1 VRKEKTRS
9 CGRGDRPGVSAV
21 GDVGAIG
28 PDAGLRPFS
37 RTVWFA
43 YSTNAY
49 LRRPVDEA
57 LRSIARIGYDGAEI
71 LIDRP
76 HVWPFDD
83 RTRARAAAGLKTSGL
98 RISNVNINTAMG
110 LDGGICRD
118 GPGPALADGDPRR
131 VAARVAYTKK
141 AFRVARALG
150 ATTASVTTGPG
161 RPGAWKGAMA
171 ALGTL
176 AEDAAAL
183 GMRLGIE
190 YEPGF
195 LVGDV
200 KTLLRAWR
208 DVRHPALGANLDLG
222 HARVAGENLARTIGL
237 CEGRTWNVHVE
248 DIRGRVH
255 HHLPVGEG
263 DMPWLAIARALRA
276 AAYDGPLTVELYT
289 CDRNPVAAGR
299 KSLRELRRLF

>member
-1 VRKEKTRS
+1 M
-9 CGRGDRPGVSAV
+9 
-21 GDVGAIG
+21 
-28 PDAGLRPFS
+28 
-37 RTVWFA
+37 WFA

-49 LRRPVDEA
+49 LRRPVEEA
-57 LRSIARIGYDGAEI
+57 LRSIARIGFDGAEI

-76 HVWPFDD
+76 HVWPFED
-83 RTRARAAAGLKTSGL
+83 RTRARAAAGLRASGL
-98 RISNVNINTAMG
+98 RISNANINTAMG

-118 GPGPALADGDPRR
+118 GPGPALADADPRR

-141 AFRVARALG
+141 ALRVARALG

-161 RPGAWKGAMA
+161 RRGAWKGAME
-171 ALGTL
+171 ALGEL
-176 AEDAAAL
+176 AEDAAEL

-222 HARVAGENLARTIGL
+222 HARVAGEDLSRTIEL
-237 CEGRTWNVHVE
+237 CAGRTWNLHVE
-248 DIRGRVH
+248 DIKGRVH
-255 HHLPVGEG
+255 DHLPVGEG
-263 DMPWLAIARALRA
+263 DMPWRAIARELRA
-276 AAYDGPLTVELYT
+276 TGYSGPLTVELYT
-289 CDRNPVAAGR
+289 CDRNPVSAGSS
-299 KSLRELRRLF
+299 SLRNLRRYFA